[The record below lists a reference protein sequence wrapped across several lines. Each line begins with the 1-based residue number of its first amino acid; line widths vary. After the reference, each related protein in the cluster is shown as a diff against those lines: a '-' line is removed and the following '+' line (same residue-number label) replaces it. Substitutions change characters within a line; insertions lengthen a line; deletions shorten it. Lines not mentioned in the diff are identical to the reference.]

1 MENILTIESLEH
13 FMEEIS
19 NIQDFTNLKGNFER
33 VLYRGQSDKY
43 ELIPSIGRIFEKND
57 LGNGKFENKLIPKQT
72 SDVEIQMLGYLKRV
86 GFMLNEFDSDLDL
99 LIKAQHY
106 GMKTRLLD
114 WTTNPLVALFFAI
127 KEEKYFDRDS
137 YLYILK
143 VPKDFILESKNH
155 LYDSF
160 NPFTINKTYVIRP
173 RFNNNRVKAQSGWF
187 TIHDTYQGYFIPLE
201 KNPDMFKY
209 MDIYKIPVKIKID
222 LLRKISDLGANSR
235 TIYADF
241 EGLCTHAN
249 YKFHNMIK
257 R

>member
-127 KEEKYFDRDS
+127 KEEKYFIREKITIAAAIINFIDVPPFC
-137 YLYILK
+137 ILVCVNYFLCLFFK
-143 VPKDFILESKNH
+143 ISKT
-155 LYDSF
+155 SF
-160 NPFTINKTYVIRP
+160 NSKPRACKAIR
-173 RFNNNRVKAQSGWF
+173 
-187 TIHDTYQGYFIPLE
+187 
-201 KNPDMFKY
+201 
-209 MDIYKIPVKIKID
+209 
-222 LLRKISDLGANSR
+222 
-235 TIYADF
+235 
-241 EGLCTHAN
+241 
-249 YKFHNMIK
+249 
-257 R
+257 